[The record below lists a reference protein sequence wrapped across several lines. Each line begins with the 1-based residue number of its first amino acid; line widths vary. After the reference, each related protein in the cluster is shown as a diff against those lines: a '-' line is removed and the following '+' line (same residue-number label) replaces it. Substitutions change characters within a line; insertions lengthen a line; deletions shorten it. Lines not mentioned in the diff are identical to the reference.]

1 MATQSFDA
9 NVPRRHVGR
18 SIAAV
23 LVGLV
28 VVFVLSLGTDQVLH
42 ALQVYPPWGEP
53 KHDHGLNALALSY
66 RLVYGVVGGY
76 VAGWIAPRNPV
87 KHAVI
92 LGVIGL
98 VLSVLG
104 AIGALAMDIGPAWY
118 PIALAVTAL
127 PCAWL
132 GGILYRNKAAAP

>member
-1 MATQSFDA
+1 MTVDSSTR
-9 NVPRRHVGR
+9 PRRIGR

-23 LVGLV
+23 LAGLL

-42 ALQVYPPWGEP
+42 LLQVYPPWGQP
-53 KHDHGLNALALSY
+53 MHDHGLNALALSY

-76 VAGWIAPRNPV
+76 VAAWLAPRNPV
-87 KHAVI
+87 RHAVI

-98 VLSVLG
+98 VLSVIG
-104 AIGALAMDIGPAWY
+104 AIGAIAMKAGPMWY

-127 PCAWL
+127 PCSWL
-132 GGILYRNKAAAP
+132 GGVLYRNMRLAPGV